1 MADSPP
7 LRVFA
12 AGRTSTGRVRP
23 NNEDNLWL
31 GRVGDA
37 DARCGDREASGTTPF
52 PGFLLAVADGMGGA
66 KAGEVASRLAVE
78 TVAEEIARRLPAGRA
93 PAPRELAE
101 VGLAA
106 VRAANDRIRADSARD
121 IAREGMGTT
130 LTVAWV
136 VYGAVELFQVGDSRA
151 YLLRRGHLKQLT
163 KDQSLV
169 SKLVDDG
176 LLTEEEAERLPA
188 RHIILQALG
197 SEEELEPKHDS
208 VPVED
213 GDKLLLCTDGLSG
226 LVKPATLEGILKKE
240 GPLEEQCKRL
250 IDAAEA
256 EGGTDN
262 ITVLLARL
270 GPAMAPR

>member
-1 MADSPP
+1 MADTPP

-31 GRVGDA
+31 GRVGDPE
-37 DARCGDREASGTTPF
+37 ARAGDREASGATPF

-78 TVAEEIARRLPAGRA
+78 TIADEIPRRLPAGRVPTA
-93 PAPRELAE
+93 REIADI
-101 VGLAA
+101 GLAA

-121 IAREGMGTT
+121 VAREGMGTT

-136 VYGAVELFQVGDSRA
+136 VAGAAELFQVGDSRA
-151 YLLRRGHLKQLT
+151 YLLRRGHLRQLT

-208 VPVED
+208 VPLED

-226 LVKPATLEGILKKE
+226 LVKPSALELMLKRE
-240 GPLEEQCKRL
+240 APLEDQCRRL
-250 IDAAEA
+250 VDAAET
-256 EGGTDN
+256 EGGSDN
-262 ITVLLARL
+262 ITVVLARISRL
-270 GPAMAPR
+270 

>member
-106 VRAANDRIRADSARD
+106 VRVANDRIDSARHR
-121 IAREGMGTT
+121 AR
-130 LTVAWV
+130 AWARR
-136 VYGAVELFQVGDSRA
+136 YRRGSCTAPSSSSRSA
-151 YLLRRGHLKQLT
+151 TARTAPRGHLKQLT
-163 KDQSLV
+163 KGPEP